1 MEVEWRN
8 LRKSE
13 PADFDQSPDTGIT
26 ASVVKQEGEALV
38 KLPKGFKPLK
48 QIEKQLKQR
57 QEMFF
62 EKKELN
68 WACAELLAYGSLLL
82 ENKVVRLSGQDS
94 RRGTFS
100 HRHAVLRDAQS
111 NEPYSSLDFIAEG
124 QEKFDIHNS
133 LLSEFAVLGFEFGYA
148 MANPNALVIWEAQF
162 GDFANGAQVM
172 IDQFITASYSSRPPR
187 FRF

>member
-1 MEVEWRN
+1 MDKEFRSLLQDRLNMVKQQKLPYQYQPLEEEWRS

-13 PADFDQSPDTGIT
+13 PKDFDESPDTSIK
-26 ASVVKQEGEALV
+26 ASVVKQVGEALI
-38 KLPKGFKPLK
+38 KLPAGFKPLK

-100 HRHAVLRDAQS
+100 HRHAVLRMHKPTNPTPALIILPKS
-111 NEPYSSLDFIAEG
+111 RKSSIST
-124 QEKFDIHNS
+124 IHCSQN
-133 LLSEFAVLGFEFGYA
+133 
-148 MANPNALVIWEAQF
+148 LVC
-162 GDFANGAQVM
+162 
-172 IDQFITASYSSRPPR
+172 
-187 FRF
+187 